1 MLFIFIAFTL
11 VGCNDTGKK
20 GPDDATGKLAASGGV
35 DSTNP
40 AGAQGTSAQGSPAV
54 QGEVA
59 ATVASGKRFAYKAG
73 IVEMQSMSIP
83 GMVATFYFDEFGEKL
98 ATITDIRDSINGQ
111 PITIR
116 NVNVL
121 RDGES
126 ILYDPLK
133 KVGMKNKV
141 LDGTANYF
149 PVFASLS
156 DSERQAIS
164 YRKLD
169 GRSIDGK
176 ACEGHEFIR
185 NGMPVSVWT
194 WGGVPLR
201 TELNYGN
208 GQSHVMEATSVKL
221 DAPLPEKIFVVPADI
236 TVKEVTTPTLE

>member
-1 MLFIFIAFTL
+1 MILSLIASAL
-11 VGCNDTGKK
+11 VGCNDAGKK
-20 GPDDATGKLAASGGV
+20 GPDDATQKIAVSAA
-35 DSTNP
+35 DS
-40 AGAQGTSAQGSPAV
+40 AKQGRAQGASAQGGAAAA
-54 QGEVA
+54 GEVPA
-59 ATVASGKRFAYKAG
+59 AVASGKRFAYESG
-73 IVEMQSMSIP
+73 VVEMKSMSIP
-83 GMVATFYFDEFGEKL
+83 GMVATFYFDEYGEKI
-98 ATITDIRDSINGQ
+98 ATVTDIKDSINGQ

-149 PVFASLS
+149 PVFATLS
-156 DSERQAIS
+156 DSQRQAIN
-164 YRKLD
+164 YRKLE
-169 GRSIDGK
+169 GRSIIGK
-176 ACEGHEFIR
+176 ACEGHEFAR

-208 GQSHVMEATSVKL
+208 GQAHVMEATSIKL
-221 DAPLPEKIFVVPADI
+221 DAPMPENIFVVPADVN
-236 TVKEVTTPTLE
+236 VKEVTTPTLQ